1 MNYIVSFFATPIP
14 DYTRIIETQS
24 RVIATDSFGK
34 SNNKTKRK

>member
-34 SNNKTKRK
+34 SKKKKKRK

>member
-34 SNNKTKRK
+34 SNKKAKRK